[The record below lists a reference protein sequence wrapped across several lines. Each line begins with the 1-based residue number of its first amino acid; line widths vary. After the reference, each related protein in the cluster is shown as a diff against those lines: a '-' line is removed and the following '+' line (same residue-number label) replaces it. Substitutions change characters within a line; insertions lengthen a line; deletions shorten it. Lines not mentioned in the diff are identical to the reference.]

1 MKPDSADFKR
11 GFESVCDEFESVYQI
26 GNERI
31 SDLRLGSDL
40 TLKWNR
46 KNIFQATNLITMIY
60 KHSKEYS

>member
-40 TLKWNR
+40 TLK
-46 KNIFQATNLITMIY
+46 
-60 KHSKEYS
+60 